1 MNYKLD
7 PSTILYISEFSYY
20 AAYFLHQPLII
31 CIPKQLHAIK
41 FSLKRNVTVIDSH
54 NQAIRDSSHF
64 TQHERYK
71 YFETISLLLQSKY
84 TLISTERHD
93 PILM

>member
-7 PSTILYISEFSYY
+7 PSTILYISEFSYF
-20 AAYFLHQPLII
+20 AAYFQHQPLNI

-71 YFETISLLLQSKY
+71 YFETINLLLQSKY
-84 TLISTERHD
+84 MLISTERHD